1 MIAIAIVAVS
11 NQTFIKP
18 VITKSFVCST
28 SWMTREIISL
38 FLYWSNNV
46 NLTFVSDRKYASA
59 NHTVLYLRYVG
70 RNIDDNIQ
78 SVVLIPQNKESN
90 SNRCY

>member
-28 SWMTREIISL
+28 SWMTREIISCFVL
-38 FLYWSNNV
+38 GNNV